1 MEGERSSQT
10 ATTTQLH
17 HWQEATGVHQ
27 NATILN
33 FTFPFKAQII
43 TAMNSQ
49 RICVWFEKTDANL
62 QSIEGLRAT
71 IW

>member
-27 NATILN
+27 NSSILKFHVPFQGPN
-33 FTFPFKAQII
+33 NYRNEFT
-43 TAMNSQ
+43 
-49 RICVWFEKTDANL
+49 RNL
-62 QSIEGLRAT
+62 CLV
-71 IW
+71 